1 MNRNKKEK
9 SQKER
14 ALAENKRQEQLEEAE
29 AFNNAMKKATDNA
42 KMLSKNG
49 CISVL
54 YSLVLIASMWISLYS
69 VTEYDKL
76 KEFLMYGVV
85 VVFINSILSALFTK
99 DRNLLSIN
107 ANWLLMASAILLM
120 VQLEHSNFA
129 VAFSLIVFA
138 LGLWRKSFSDLV
150 VSVSLLVYIFIS

>member
-1 MNRNKKEK
+1 MNRNKKE
-9 SQKER
+9 R
-14 ALAENKRQEQLEEAE
+14 ALAKNKRQEQLEVVEAL
-29 AFNNAMKKATDNA
+29 NNATKKAADNA
-42 KMLSKNG
+42 KMLSKNA
-49 CISVL
+49 CIRVL

-69 VTEYDKL
+69 ITEYDKF
-76 KEFLMYGVV
+76 KEFLMAGVV

-107 ANWLLMASAILLM
+107 ANWLLVASAILLM

-138 LGLWRKSFSDLV
+138 LGLCRKSFSDLV
-150 VSVSLLVYIFIS
+150 VSISLLIYIFIS

>member
-9 SQKER
+9 SPKER
-14 ALAENKRQEQLEEAE
+14 ALAKNKKQEQLEMAE
-29 AFNNAMKKATDNA
+29 ALNNAMKKATDNA
-42 KMLSKNG
+42 KMLSKNA
-49 CISVL
+49 CIRVL

-69 VTEYDKL
+69 ITEYDKF
-76 KEFLMYGVV
+76 KEFLMFGVV

-107 ANWLLMASAILLM
+107 TNWLLVASAILLM

-129 VAFSLIVFA
+129 VVFSLIVFA
-138 LGLWRKSFSDLV
+138 LGLCRKSFSDLV
-150 VSVSLLVYIFIS
+150 VSISLLIYIFIS

>member
-1 MNRNKKEK
+1 MNRNKKE
-9 SQKER
+9 R
-14 ALAENKRQEQLEEAE
+14 ALAKNKRQEQLEVAE
-29 AFNNAMKKATDNA
+29 ALNNAMKKAADNA
-42 KMLSKNG
+42 KMLSKNA
-49 CISVL
+49 CIRVL

-69 VTEYDKL
+69 ITEYDKF
-76 KEFLMYGVV
+76 KEFLMAGVV

-107 ANWLLMASAILLM
+107 ANWLLVASAILLM

-138 LGLWRKSFSDLV
+138 LGLCRKSFSDLV
-150 VSVSLLVYIFIS
+150 VSISLLIYIFIS